1 MAGHSKFKNI
11 QHRKGAQDKKRA
23 KVFSRLGKEL
33 AVAVRGGSDPDA
45 NPRLRTA
52 LAACRAANMPKD
64 NIERVIKKVEGG
76 DDVNYEEIRYEGY
89 GPGGTALIVETMTDN
104 RNRTASEVRAAFS
117 KYNGSLG
124 ETGSVSFMFDKV
136 GEILFEADVTDAD
149 AMFEAALEAGADN
162 VESDD
167 DGHAII
173 CAVEDFNTVRDALEE
188 AFGPPSEA
196 AITWKPQNLVE
207 VTADHAKG
215 LLKLMEV
222 LDDND
227 DVQAISS
234 NFDISDDVLAAL
246 EAYREESIFERVA
259 DNAQYFEDALHAH
272 RDLPGIIDIRNIGY
286 MGAFEFEPLAGAP
299 GKRMFEVMIECYE
312 RGLMIRVTG
321 DTVAFSPPLVS
332 ERAHLDEMIGT
343 VADVIRAKMA

>member
-33 AVAVRGGSDPDA
+33 AVAVRAGSDPDA

-76 DDVNYEEIRYEGY
+76 DDVQYEEIRYEGY

-136 GEILFEADVTDAD
+136 GEIVFEADVADGD
-149 AMFEAALEAGADN
+149 AMFEAALEAGAEN

-167 DGHAII
+167 DGHMII
-173 CAVEDFNTVRDALEE
+173 CSIEDFNTVRDALEE
-188 AFGPPSEA
+188 AFGAPTEA
-196 AITWKPQNLVE
+196 AITWKPQNLVD
-207 VTADHAKG
+207 VTVDHAKG
-215 LLKLMEV
+215 LLKLMDV

-246 EAYREESIFERVA
+246 ES
-259 DNAQYFEDALHAH
+259 
-272 RDLPGIIDIRNIGY
+272 
-286 MGAFEFEPLAGAP
+286 
-299 GKRMFEVMIECYE
+299 
-312 RGLMIRVTG
+312 
-321 DTVAFSPPLVS
+321 
-332 ERAHLDEMIGT
+332 
-343 VADVIRAKMA
+343 